1 MPDPFPSETLREIA
15 DRARV
20 ALGADQALVLPLAGG
35 EPLPPGPEGGPSLS
49 APIRIDGD
57 PVATLIVSRDPGGSG
72 SPPASG
78 STRAWS
84 APSATRA
91 RSAISRRVSEG
102 NRSGMVR
109 LCSRCLGGAYAESGR
124 RIPEIG

>member
-49 APIRIDGD
+49 APDFRSFSLLFGTRA
-57 PVATLIVSRDPGGSG
+57 VFAGLVSRGRVPAHGS
-72 SPPASG
+72 SDHA
-78 STRAWS
+78 
-84 APSATRA
+84 
-91 RSAISRRVSEG
+91 
-102 NRSGMVR
+102 
-109 LCSRCLGGAYAESGR
+109 
-124 RIPEIG
+124 

>member
-35 EPLPPGPEGGPSLS
+35 EPPSPGPEGGPRLS

-57 PVATLIVSRDPGGSG
+57 PGATLIVSRDPGGAPFREG
-72 SPPASG
+72 SALLSTGCELGGPALPASRRAHPRPEPPA
-78 STRAWS
+78 
-84 APSATRA
+84 
-91 RSAISRRVSEG
+91 
-102 NRSGMVR
+102 
-109 LCSRCLGGAYAESGR
+109 
-124 RIPEIG
+124 